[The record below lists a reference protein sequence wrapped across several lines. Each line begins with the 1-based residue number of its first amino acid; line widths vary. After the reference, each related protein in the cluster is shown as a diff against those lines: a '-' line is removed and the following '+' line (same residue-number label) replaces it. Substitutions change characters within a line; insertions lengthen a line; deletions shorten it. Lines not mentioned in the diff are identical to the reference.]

1 MRSLRFVLPVGVL
14 LLAGGLIYGADE
26 NEKKGVVTYA
36 DGQVK
41 RKTVSA
47 ELWSDAP
54 VDTDVHS
61 GDKVRTYRQSRAE
74 LNLAEMDVIRLAPRT
89 VIDIVKLYDETRDK
103 KLKTQIKLEEGE
115 LWAQVHEI
123 EMDTEF
129 DISAPVAAAAITGT
143 VLAMRVD
150 ADSTTQLK
158 VYKGEVH
165 ITNAPENTNLKPKV
179 LNTKP
184 VQVRG
189 PVQIQGPR
197 EVSVEE
203 WIYIV
208 KSMQQITLD
217 KRGKIVSQ
225 GAIQDQ
231 DTAEQ
236 RDWVRWNKSRDNVRM
251 EQLKKL
257 MQHQGK

>member
-1 MRSLRFVLPVGVL
+1 MKSLRTLFNMGAFL
-14 LLAGGLIYGADE
+14 LLGSLILVADE
-26 NEKKGVVTYA
+26 TEKKGVVTYTA
-36 DGQVK
+36 GQVK
-41 RKTVSA
+41 RKTVDA
-47 ELWSDAP
+47 EMWSDAP
-54 VDTDVHS
+54 VNTNVLT

-74 LNLAEMDVIRLAPRT
+74 LNLAELDVIRLAPRT

-150 ADSTTQLK
+150 ADSTTQLR

-165 ITNAPENTNLKPKV
+165 ITNAPENTNLKPKKV
-179 LNTKP
+179 NTAP

-189 PVQIQGPR
+189 PVEIQGPK
-197 EVSVEE
+197 EVSVDE
-203 WIYIV
+203 WLYIV
-208 KSMQQITLD
+208 KAMQQITLD
-217 KRGKIVSQ
+217 RKGKIVNQ
-225 GAIQDQ
+225 GVIDPKNE
-231 DTAEQ
+231 AEQ
-236 RDWVRWNKSRDNVRM
+236 RDWVRWNQSRDNARM

-257 MQHQGK
+257 MQRHGK